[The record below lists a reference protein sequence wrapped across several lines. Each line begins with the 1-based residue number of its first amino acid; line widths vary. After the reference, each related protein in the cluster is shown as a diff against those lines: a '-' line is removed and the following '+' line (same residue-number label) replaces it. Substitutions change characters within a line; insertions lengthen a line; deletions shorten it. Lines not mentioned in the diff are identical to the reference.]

1 MKTDRII
8 KSRMT
13 FLAVVLIAA
22 LTLGGLPANQVQA
35 EAAPGLFSEAGNA
48 VPADVRPADAS
59 VVRSRYLHVD
69 QAMLFD
75 ASGQPLNKNSLPE
88 VTLNIFP
95 DVAYTGM
102 ITALEVNQWGT
113 SWSGN
118 IKGKDGYFYLVVS
131 EGAFIAHIASPEG
144 VYEVSSAGG
153 DDLYQVI
160 QIDQSVFVDHD
171 PTATYDPPGNIIP
184 EGDLGPTAD
193 AANSI
198 DIMVVYTK
206 AARIA
211 EGSTAAMKARIALA
225 VTETNTSYANAGV
238 TTRLNLV
245 HTKEYLYSETGVI
258 PLDLNRLVDSMD
270 FYFVGV
276 QNLRNTYGADMVSL
290 IVENGG
296 IYCGL
301 ANAIMAN
308 ATNAYQVTD
317 RSCTTG
323 YYSFGHE
330 FGHLQGARHDVYV
343 DNSTSPY
350 AYGHGYVHTGSFL
363 APGWRTVMAYNN
375 KCTDLGWSC
384 TRLQW
389 WSNPSKTYNS
399 APMGNT
405 TAKNF
410 QVLNVTDYT
419 VANFRQ
425 HVAPSQIPVTKKPT
439 GITTDKTPTY
449 QWTKITAA
457 TNYQYQLYQGST
469 WVYTKT
475 VASGA
480 CGTTN
485 CSNTPLTSL
494 PYAAYKWRVRAKV
507 GGVWQAFSGF
517 RNFTI
522 QAP

>member
-8 KSRMT
+8 RSRMT
-13 FLAVVLIAA
+13 FLAVVLITA
-22 LTLGGLPANQVQA
+22 LVLGGIPADQVQA
-35 EAAPGLFSEAGNA
+35 EAAPGLFSDAGSA
-48 VPADVRPADAS
+48 VQADVRPADAS

-102 ITALEVNQWGT
+102 ITALEVKPWGA
-113 SWSGN
+113 SWTGN

-153 DDLYQVI
+153 DDLYQAI
-160 QIDQSVFVDHD
+160 QIDQSVLVDHD
-171 PTATYDPPGNIIP
+171 PAATYDLPGEIIP

-193 AANSI
+193 AASSI

-225 VTETNTSYANAGV
+225 MTETNTSYAIAGV

-245 HTKEYLYSETGVI
+245 HTKEYLYAETGNMET
-258 PLDLNRLVDSMD
+258 DLNRLVDSLD
-270 FYFVGV
+270 SYFVGI
-276 QNLRNTYGADMVSL
+276 QTLRNTYGADMVGL

-296 IYCGL
+296 FYCGL
-301 ANAIMAN
+301 ASAIMAN

-317 RSCTTG
+317 RSCATG

-343 DNSTSPY
+343 DPSTSPY
-350 AYGHGYVHTGSFL
+350 AYGHGYVHTGSIY
-363 APGWRTVMAYNN
+363 AQRWRTIMAYNT
-375 KCTDLGWSC
+375 KCSDLGYNC

-389 WSNPSKTYNS
+389 WSNPYITFNS

-405 TAKNF
+405 KAKNF

-425 HVAPSQIPVTKKPT
+425 HVAPSQIPVTKKPI

-449 QWTKITAA
+449 QWTKITGA
-457 TNYQYQLYQGST
+457 TNYQYQLYRGST
-469 WVYTKT
+469 KIYTRS

-480 CGTTN
+480 CGSSR
-485 CSNTPLTSL
+485 CSNTPTTSL
-494 PYAAYKWRVRAKV
+494 AYTAYKWRVRAKV